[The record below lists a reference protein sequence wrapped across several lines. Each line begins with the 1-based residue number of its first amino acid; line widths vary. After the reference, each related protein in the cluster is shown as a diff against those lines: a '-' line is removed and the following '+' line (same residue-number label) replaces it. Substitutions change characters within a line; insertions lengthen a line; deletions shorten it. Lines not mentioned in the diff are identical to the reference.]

1 MVCFLSS
8 ISRWTWTHFVP
19 MFPVISIISSALH
32 QVLQNDPNYWNKWE
46 YAIKWANAFILHEEV
61 GNRYYW
67 KQPGNYCKVSV
78 KLVLR
83 VVTTDFLGCPLWLF
97 LYLQYI
103 LSIASRS
110 FLPLCLAFVF
120 NAIFVCLPH
129 VILTGVCP
137 FNSRDVNM
145 FCNLTFWLFDQ
156 ILNCY
161 FVCRP
166 FRKVLNIINQVAAEW
181 IPSACNIFR
190 VFFITL
196 HKKWTFH

>member
-1 MVCFLSS
+1 M
-8 ISRWTWTHFVP
+8 
-19 MFPVISIISSALH
+19 
-32 QVLQNDPNYWNKWE
+32 
-46 YAIKWANAFILHEEV
+46 
-61 GNRYYW
+61 
-67 KQPGNYCKVSV
+67 
-78 KLVLR
+78 LR

-196 HKKWTFH
+196 HKKWTFKDFFNKYDQIRRKLRRSHVVKKSLMKNFNFCAV